1 MDDREL
7 RLRRT
12 IDRLRDDAD
21 QWRTEFKREQAAHR
35 ATKKKLRLMQ
45 ASAMP
50 KRTDALSEKEI
61 FRAHGVS
68 A

>member
-12 IDRLRDDAD
+12 IDRLRDDVD
-21 QWRTEFKREQAAHR
+21 QWRSEFKREQAAHR
-35 ATKKKLRLMQ
+35 ATKKKLKRMQ

-50 KRTDALSEKEI
+50 SRPDALSEKEI
-61 FRAHGVS
+61 FQAHGVS

>member
-12 IDRLRDDAD
+12 IDRLRDDAEK
-21 QWRTEFKREQAAHR
+21 WRSEFKREQAAHR

-45 ASAMP
+45 
-50 KRTDALSEKEI
+50 DATRLNRPDSLSEKEI